1 MAIKKIPRDIIGFAI
16 IHKNNLCMQHS
27 LNLKKNLKTRP
38 SCFLRTSVCILNV
51 LYWFIDLYFIDL
63 LTETP
68 IKLLDFN
75 IGVQQNLVNLNYH
88 YIIIIFDPGIL
99 SFSGC
104 MAVNFG
110 DHSKGWAFYLCLTA
124 SCYIILQV
132 ILSTAPSSMWLI
144 ALPLRKIL

>member
-1 MAIKKIPRDIIGFAI
+1 M
-16 IHKNNLCMQHS
+16 
-27 LNLKKNLKTRP
+27 
-38 SCFLRTSVCILNV
+38 
-51 LYWFIDLYFIDL
+51 
-63 LTETP
+63 
-68 IKLLDFN
+68 DFN

-99 SFSGC
+99 SFFGC

-132 ILSTAPSSMWLI
+132 ILSTAPSLMLPI
-144 ALPLRKIL
+144 ALPLRKTIYIIYRSKYEFDLKVCLFTDIDNSLLLRIMDACKDKQWWREEWTGSDAIRNYQ